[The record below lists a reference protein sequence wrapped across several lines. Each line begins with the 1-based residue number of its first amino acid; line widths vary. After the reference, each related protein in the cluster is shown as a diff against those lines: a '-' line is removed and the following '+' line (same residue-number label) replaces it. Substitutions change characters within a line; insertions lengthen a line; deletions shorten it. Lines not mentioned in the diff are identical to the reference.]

1 MDTLFYLQYTYEQ
14 ISHLNYAGDVRGSY
28 GGTYYRPKLR

>member
-14 ISHLNYAGDVRGSY
+14 ITLNYAGDVRGSY
-28 GGTYYRPKLR
+28 GGYVLPA